1 MTGNGVNEMKRFKV
15 VGRAEWFV
23 EREEGVT
30 EEAQDV
36 EKYVHCDSWRE
47 AKVLAL
53 MSVHKDAHWIN
64 DPVVSDL
71 TLADLERVELE
82 RWNKGLKLDSL
93 ALSVE
98 RGYLLSK

>member
-1 MTGNGVNEMKRFKV
+1 MRRYKV

-23 EREEGVT
+23 ERDEDVT
-30 EEAQDV
+30 EEAKDIDQIV
-36 EKYVHCDSWRE
+36 QADSWRE
-47 AKVLAL
+47 AKLLVLLSIDKSA
-53 MSVHKDAHWIN
+53 SWVN

-98 RGYLLSK
+98 RGYIKGI